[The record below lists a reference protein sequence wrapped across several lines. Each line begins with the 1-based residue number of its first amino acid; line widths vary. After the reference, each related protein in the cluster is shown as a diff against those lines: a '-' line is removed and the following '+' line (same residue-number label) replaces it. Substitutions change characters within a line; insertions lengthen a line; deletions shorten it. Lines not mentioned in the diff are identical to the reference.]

1 MKKGFRKIDEMEM
14 QISLVS
20 MKWAWFYTVIFL
32 FVWTI
37 VDYINTGEMGLA
49 FFLFITQNLVHLGIQ
64 TYMKWKLGKDEK

>member
-1 MKKGFRKIDEMEM
+1 
-14 QISLVS
+14 